1 VNHHDASPATA
12 TVVLYLTSGGA
23 GSFPPPRADIVVT
36 PERGMVVTWLNV
48 FSDGSHNY
56 LADQHGIQATPD
68 DALERLVLSFR
79 INLSP
84 KDLLEATEKYSRV

>member
-1 VNHHDASPATA
+1 
-12 TVVLYLTSGGA
+12 
-23 GSFPPPRADIVVT
+23 
-36 PERGMVVTWLNV
+36 MVVTWLNV

-56 LADQHGIQATPD
+56 LTDQHGIQATPD